1 MADTVLANTLSVI
14 ITCQDC
20 QSQYEVADEKVHG
33 RSVRIRCRACGS
45 RIFLSLEATTPSYG
59 DEPERLPCPSRETR
73 NAIAPPR
80 DESADATAPRNSYQ
94 ANFEDQTVTG
104 GRNETS
110 VLFTL
115 AALSGSRKP
124 AKAPAAA
131 VAPTRQ
137 DSGLI
142 DLNAMST
149 SGAELSARN
158 VKAPVLSEPPLGN
171 FTTSVSYVPPA
182 KMGRAHFYG
191 AGIAAVAL
199 LAMIGLGFGMRG
211 EKIESADVL
220 ARATAPVVHAAAVA
234 QPVAAPVV
242 TPAPAAPAP
251 EVVASN
257 TSDLKPAAASK
268 GKGKKG
274 GKKGSGVKPSGLRK
288 IASTGVSSTPSAAP
302 AAKPVANDPC
312 HCKGNLMCSMNCS
325 AK

>member
-1 MADTVLANTLSVI
+1 MI

-59 DEPERLPCPSRETR
+59 AEADRLPCPTR

-80 DESADATAPRNSYQ
+80 DDSADATAPRNTYQ
-94 ANFEDQTVTG
+94 ANYDDQPVTG

-115 AALSGSRKP
+115 AALSGSRKS
-124 AKAPAAA
+124 AKAA
-131 VAPTRQ
+131 APTRQ

-171 FTTSVSYVPPA
+171 FTTSVSYAPPA
-182 KMGRAHFYG
+182 QMRRARFYG

-211 EKIESADVL
+211 EKVESADVL
-220 ARATAPVVHAAAVA
+220 ARATAPVVHAVAAA
-234 QPVAAPVV
+234 QPVAAPVAA
-242 TPAPAAPAP
+242 PAAAPAP

-257 TSDLKPAAASK
+257 TSDSKPAAASK